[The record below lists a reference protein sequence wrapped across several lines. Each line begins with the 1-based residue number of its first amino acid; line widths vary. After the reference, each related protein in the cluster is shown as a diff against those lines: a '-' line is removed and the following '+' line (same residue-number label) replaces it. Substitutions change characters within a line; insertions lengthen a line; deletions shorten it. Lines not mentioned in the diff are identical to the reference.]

1 MKISPK
7 LQIAA
12 VALVIIL
19 GIMYGLIVTGQRLGK
34 TAVDIQVLPKNSEV
48 TVNGVEY
55 ENGKTYLKPGTYE
68 FVAKYPDFSDAKKT
82 VTITKESAEVILLPE
97 PNTEAA
103 NELLKNNPDLQRQR
117 EALGGREANLKG
129 LEQEKKTPI
138 ITLLPYSDLTAP
150 FSIDYGPS
158 EYRKDDV
165 VIIISNSTPDGRDYA
180 LRWIRQQGYDPAN
193 LEIVFDDFV
202 NPLTQ
207 NTEELSNAD

>member
-12 VALVIIL
+12 VVLVVVL
-19 GIMYGLIVTGQRLGK
+19 VVLYGAVITGQRIGK
-34 TAVDIQVLPKNSEV
+34 TAVDIQAVPSNSEI

-55 ENGKTYLKPGTYE
+55 ENGKTYLKPGTYD

-82 VTITKESAEVILLPE
+82 VTITDESAEVILLPE

-103 NELLKNNPDLQRQR
+103 NEYLASNPDIQRER

-158 EYRKDDV
+158 DYRKGDV

-180 LRWIRQQGYDPAN
+180 LRWIRQQGYDPADM
-193 LEIVFDDFV
+193 EIVFDDFV

-207 NTEELSNAD
+207 NSEELSNAD